1 MWFPDK
7 KLDIAKNRF
16 NVNDKVIYVDK
27 EKGEHIATVLNVN
40 FKDLL
45 SGYIYAIEL
54 DEPLNG
60 MTKYLVSEKRI
71 KGKVKSEKKER
82 KSKKAEA

>member
-16 NVNDKVIYVDK
+16 NVNDKVIYLDK
-27 EKGEHIATVLNVN
+27 DKGEHIATVLNVN

-45 SGYIYAIEL
+45 SGYSYAIEL
-54 DEPLNG
+54 EEPLNG
-60 MTKYLVSEKRI
+60 MTKYIVSEKRI
-71 KGKVKSEKKER
+71 RCKVKSEKKER
-82 KSKKAEA
+82 KSKKTEA

>member
-54 DEPLNG
+54 DEPFNG

-71 KGKVKSEKKER
+71 KGKVKSEKKE
-82 KSKKAEA
+82 KK

>member
-27 EKGEHIATVLNVN
+27 EKGEHIATVLDVN

-45 SGYIYAIEL
+45 SGYSYAIEL

-60 MTKYLVSEKRI
+60 MTKYIVSEKRI
-71 KGKVKSEKKER
+71 RGKVKCKKKKR
-82 KSKKAEA
+82 KCKKAEA

>member
-27 EKGEHIATVLNVN
+27 EKVEHIATVLNVN

-71 KGKVKSEKKER
+71 KGKVKSE
-82 KSKKAEA
+82 A

>member
-7 KLDIAKNRF
+7 KLDIATNRF

-27 EKGEHIATVLNVN
+27 EKGEHIATVLDVN

-45 SGYIYAIEL
+45 SGYSYAIEL

-60 MTKYLVSEKRI
+60 MTKYIVSEKRI
-71 KGKVKSEKKER
+71 RGKVKSEKKER

>member
-7 KLDIAKNRF
+7 KLDIAKNPDY
-16 NVNDKVIYVDK
+16 VHDKVIYVDK
-27 EKGEHIATVLNVN
+27 EKGEHIATVLDVN

-45 SGYIYAIEL
+45 SGYSYAIEL

-60 MTKYLVSEKRI
+60 MTKYIVSEKRI
-71 KGKVKSEKKER
+71 RGKVKSEKKER

>member
-16 NVNDKVIYVDK
+16 NVNDKVIYLDK
-27 EKGEHIATVLNVN
+27 DKGEHIATVLNVN

-54 DEPLNG
+54 DEPFNG

-71 KGKVKSEKKER
+71 KGKVKSENKER

>member
-27 EKGEHIATVLNVN
+27 EKGEHIATVLDVN

-45 SGYIYAIEL
+45 SGYSYAIEL

-60 MTKYLVSEKRI
+60 MTKYIVSEKRI
-71 KGKVKSEKKER
+71 RGKVKSEKKER
-82 KSKKAEA
+82 KSKKDEA